1 MDESRRNR
9 GKSSRGPGQAGS
21 KPRPKAVI
29 AKKAKARRKPRGNV
43 EGLTARQVR
52 VIPKILGAKTCE
64 AGCEAAGIST
74 ACFYKW
80 MQDAGFRTEFE
91 RQRDR
96 LVEAAMGL
104 LLQNVN
110 RAVSVHVELLD
121 HSDARLRRLSA
132 KDLIDYYL
140 KHRELA
146 EIEKRL
152 DAVEARIG
160 H

>member
-1 MDESRRNR
+1 VN
-9 GKSSRGPGQAGS
+9 A
-21 KPRPKAVI
+21 
-29 AKKAKARRKPRGNV
+29 

-52 VIPKILGAKTCE
+52 AIPKILEGKTCE
-64 AGCEAAGIST
+64 AGCQAAAIST

-80 MQDAGFRTEFE
+80 MQQAAFLREFE

-110 RAVSVHVELLD
+110 RAVAVHVELLD